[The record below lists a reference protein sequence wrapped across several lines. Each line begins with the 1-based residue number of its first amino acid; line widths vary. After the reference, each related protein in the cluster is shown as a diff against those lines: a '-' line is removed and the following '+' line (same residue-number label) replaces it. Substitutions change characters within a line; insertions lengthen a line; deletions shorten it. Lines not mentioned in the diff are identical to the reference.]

1 MQALRGSCSANA
13 EFVMEDMVK
22 RDNISGLLLVAG
34 ESIFAG
40 KEKEERL
47 KRKKQKQ
54 DDWSG
59 LRTRISSG
67 STGGEVKGTTSMP
80 TKEATMEWYMVNVA
94 LTPAAAQALTESTVG
109 QASNL
114 TWHEERQKRITA
126 SIAHTILRR
135 RGTTDPSR
143 LVQSLV
149 SPQPLHTA
157 AIEYGKCNEGL
168 AIEEYLEG
176 RAGNEK
182 TAPKYTPA
190 GLVVNADEPWFG
202 ASPDGVL
209 PDEEGIIEVK
219 CPYVCKDKS
228 FEEEALEKTN
238 FCLEKKEGRLL
249 LRRNHQYFSL
259 VQMQLY
265 ATLAKFCNFV
275 VWSPS
280 ELYVER
286 VLPDNDFISSS
297 LDLLRDFYFDQM
309 LPALVKHA

>member
-1 MQALRGSCSANA
+1 MRVDPRAQALRGSCSANA

-22 RDNISGLLLVAG
+22 RDTISGLLLVAG
-34 ESIFAG
+34 ESIFAE

-47 KRKKQKQ
+47 KQKNQKQ

-67 STGGEVKGTTSMP
+67 STWGEVKGTTSMP
-80 TKEATMEWYMVNVA
+80 PKEATMEWYMANVA

-168 AIEEYLEG
+168 AIEEFLEG
-176 RAGNEK
+176 R
-182 TAPKYTPA
+182 PA
-190 GLVVNADEPWFG
+190 MR
-202 ASPDGVL
+202 
-209 PDEEGIIEVK
+209 K
-219 CPYVCKDKS
+219 Q
-228 FEEEALEKTN
+228 
-238 FCLEKKEGRLL
+238 
-249 LRRNHQYFSL
+249 HQS
-259 VQMQLY
+259 
-265 ATLAKFCNFV
+265 TLQQA
-275 VWSPS
+275 
-280 ELYVER
+280 
-286 VLPDNDFISSS
+286 
-297 LDLLRDFYFDQM
+297 
-309 LPALVKHA
+309 